1 MCLQIYTRNTI
12 VDDVEMNP
20 WFKNGIDESDII
32 LGKALGLLEDSKDIE
47 PFDKMVENE
56 EEYLVDL
63 NDFLDEME
71 RLEPNY
77 YVKAE
82 CTKPKGDY
90 KNIPVRIVKI
100 FPNWALGSIDGN
112 KCVYV
117 PSTLLSKVS
126 TGAIYNMTLIHTP
139 FNNNPYKAIYVE
151 PKVNPVHTGGVN
163 HIDELKDN
171 ELCDYLLGYKKDKIC
186 EYVRMKQFHIPHVDI
201 GKTVGKNGFN
211 IEKVIKDYIY
221 NNQHYCSVA
230 FDVNDDM
237 KDVEIF
243 PQFNFTDMGD
253 YTVVEMWYNR
263 FLDKLRECEAFTFNP
278 ELDVLQKLYV

>member
-1 MCLQIYTRNTI
+1 MCLQIYTQNSI
-12 VDDVEMNP
+12 VDDVEMNS
-20 WFKNGIDESDII
+20 WFKNGIDESDIV

-47 PFDKMVENE
+47 PFEEMVEHE
-56 EEYLVDL
+56 EEFLEDL

-71 RLEPNY
+71 RLESNH

-82 CTKPKGDY
+82 CTKPNGEY
-90 KNIPVRIVKI
+90 KNIPVRIVKV

-117 PSTLLSKVS
+117 PSTLLSMVS

-139 FNNNPYKAIYVE
+139 FNKNPYKAIYVE
-151 PKVNPVHTGGVN
+151 PKIEPVHTGGVN
-163 HIDELKDN
+163 HIN
-171 ELCDYLLGYKKDKIC
+171 ELNSDKIT
-186 EYVRMKQFHIPHVDI
+186 EYVCMKQFHIPHVDI

-230 FDVNDDM
+230 FDENDDM

-243 PQFNFTDMGD
+243 PQFNFIDKGD

-263 FLDKLRECEAFTFNP
+263 FLDKLRECEAFTFKP
-278 ELDVLQKLYV
+278 EIDVLQKLYV

>member
-1 MCLQIYTRNTI
+1 MCLQIYTQNSI
-12 VDDVEMNP
+12 IDDVEMNP

-47 PFDKMVENE
+47 PFEEMVENE
-56 EEYLVDL
+56 EEFLEDL

-90 KNIPVRIVKI
+90 KNIPVRIVKV

-117 PSTLLSKVS
+117 PNSLMSNVS

-139 FNNNPYKAIYVE
+139 FNKNPYKAIYVE
-151 PKVNPVHTGGVN
+151 PKIAPVHTGGVN
-163 HIDELKDN
+163 HIQELNTGKIKK
-171 ELCDYLLGYKKDKIC
+171 CDVC
-186 EYVRMKQFHIPHVDI
+186 MKQFHIPHVDI

-221 NNQHYCSVA
+221 NNRHYCDVV
-230 FDVNDDM
+230 FDENDDM
-237 KDVEIF
+237 KDAQIF
-243 PQFNFTDMGD
+243 PQFNFTDKGD
-253 YTVVEMWYNR
+253 YTVVDMWYNR

-278 ELDVLQKLYV
+278 EVDVLQKLYV